1 MGSDTRNSNNKLNKI
16 ESSVRRL
23 PNQGLSAPISQLFTL
38 PESGFGAAPPPPL
51 KNGPAGVARP
61 PESGE
66 RARAIVAS
74 DEMADIIA
82 EVFSDGD
89 RFLRPPAAGVAPIQ
103 RTAAVATQREGRRL
117 AASGGGAATASKTQ
131 QRPPTVSATFQPA
144 KPSRDESPP
153 AAGKST

>member
-1 MGSDTRNSNNKLNKI
+1 M
-16 ESSVRRL
+16 ESSARL
-23 PNQGLSAPISQLFTL
+23 PNQRLSAPISQLFTL
-38 PESGFGAAPPPPL
+38 PDSGLGAVPPPPL

-61 PESGE
+61 HESGE

-89 RFLRPPAAGVAPIQ
+89 RFLRPPAAGVAAPIQ
-103 RTAAVATQREGRRL
+103 RTAAVVPQRDGRRL
-117 AASGGGAATASKTQ
+117 AASAGGGAATASKTQ
-131 QRPPTVSATFQPA
+131 RRPPTVSATLQPA
-144 KPSRDESPP
+144 KPSRDERPP

>member
-1 MGSDTRNSNNKLNKI
+1 MGSDTRNNNNKLNKI

-23 PNQGLSAPISQLFTL
+23 PNQRLSAPISQLFTL
-38 PESGFGAAPPPPL
+38 PDSRFGAAPPPPL

-61 PESGE
+61 LESGE
-66 RARAIVAS
+66 RGRAIVAS

-89 RFLRPPAAGVAPIQ
+89 RFLRPPVAGVAAPIQ
-103 RTAAVATQREGRRL
+103 RTAAVVPQRDGRRL
-117 AASGGGAATASKTQ
+117 AASGGGSATA
-131 QRPPTVSATFQPA
+131 RPPTVFQPA
-144 KPSRDESPP
+144 KPLRDESPP

>member
-1 MGSDTRNSNNKLNKI
+1 MGSDTRNNNNKLNKM
-16 ESSVRRL
+16 ESSARL
-23 PNQGLSAPISQLFTL
+23 PNQRLSAPISQLFTL
-38 PESGFGAAPPPPL
+38 PDSGSRAAPPPL

-89 RFLRPPAAGVAPIQ
+89 RFLRPPAAGVAAPIQ
-103 RTAAVATQREGRRL
+103 RTAAVVSQRDGRRL

-131 QRPPTVSATFQPA
+131 QRPPTVSATLQPA

>member
-1 MGSDTRNSNNKLNKI
+1 VGSDTRNNNNKLNKM

-23 PNQGLSAPISQLFTL
+23 PNQRLSAPISQLFTL
-38 PESGFGAAPPPPL
+38 PASGFGAAPPPPPL

-89 RFLRPPAAGVAPIQ
+89 RFLRPPAAAVAAPIQ
-103 RTAAVATQREGRRL
+103 RTAAVAPQRDGRRL
-117 AASGGGAATASKTQ
+117 AASGGGVAIASKT
-131 QRPPTVSATFQPA
+131 QRPPTVFQPA

-153 AAGKST
+153 AAAGKST

>member
-1 MGSDTRNSNNKLNKI
+1 VGTDTRNNNNKLNKI
-16 ESSVRRL
+16 ESSARL
-23 PNQGLSAPISQLFTL
+23 PNQRLSAPISQLFTL
-38 PESGFGAAPPPPL
+38 PDGGFRAAPPPPL
-51 KNGPAGVARP
+51 KNGPAGVTRP
-61 PESGE
+61 HESGE

-89 RFLRPPAAGVAPIQ
+89 RFLRPPAAGVAAPIQ
-103 RTAAVATQREGRRL
+103 RTAAVVPQRDGRRL

-131 QRPPTVSATFQPA
+131 RPPTVSATLQPA
-144 KPSRDESPP
+144 KSSRDESPP

>member
-1 MGSDTRNSNNKLNKI
+1 M

-23 PNQGLSAPISQLFTL
+23 PNQRLSAPISQLFTL
-38 PESGFGAAPPPPL
+38 PDGGFRAAPPPL
-51 KNGPAGVARP
+51 KNGEQAR
-61 PESGE
+61 S
-66 RARAIVAS
+66 IVAS

-89 RFLRPPAAGVAPIQ
+89 RSLRPPAAGVAAPIQ
-103 RTAAVATQREGRRL
+103 RTAAVVSQRDGRRL

-131 QRPPTVSATFQPA
+131 QRPPTVSATLQPA

-153 AAGKST
+153 AAAGKST

>member
-1 MGSDTRNSNNKLNKI
+1 MGSDTRNNNNKLNNI
-16 ESSVRRL
+16 ESSVRL
-23 PNQGLSAPISQLFTL
+23 PNQRLSAPISQLFTL
-38 PESGFGAAPPPPL
+38 PDSGFGAASPPPL
-51 KNGPAGVARP
+51 KNGPAAAARP

-66 RARAIVAS
+66 RGRAIVAS

-89 RFLRPPAAGVAPIQ
+89 RFLRPPAAGGLAPIQ
-103 RTAAVATQREGRRL
+103 RTAALGPQRDGRRL
-117 AASGGGAATASKTQ
+117 AASGGGAAIASKTQ
-131 QRPPTVSATFQPA
+131 QRPPTVFATLQPA